1 MNVPRVVI
9 DTNCL
14 VSALIFSRRSF
25 AWLRQ
30 AWQAQRFVALASRE
44 TVSELLRVLAY
55 PKFKLTRDEQQA
67 LLAEFLPYVETVQ
80 IDTTPDGLPDI
91 RDADD
96 TIFLVLAAPWY
107 AAMVEAHGP
116 WYLTHFCIGENV
128 ERVATAPTVS
138 AVADVGAVGREVT
151 ICAVA
156 ALARGRVNSIVA
168 CPVRSST
175 AAFFTPGMV
184 FR

>member
-1 MNVPRVVI
+1 MNTPRVVI

-55 PKFKLTRDEQQA
+55 PKFKLTREEQQA

-80 IDTTPDGLPDI
+80 IDATPDGLPDI
-91 RDADD
+91 RDVDD
-96 TIFLVLAAPWY
+96 TIFLVLAA
-107 AAMVEAHGP
+107 VGEADALVSGDGDIQALKAQFHIP
-116 WYLTHFCIGENV
+116 IFT
-128 ERVATAPTVS
+128 VAEF
-138 AVADVGAVGREVT
+138 ADWLQAH
-151 ICAVA
+151 
-156 ALARGRVNSIVA
+156 
-168 CPVRSST
+168 
-175 AAFFTPGMV
+175 
-184 FR
+184 

>member
-55 PKFKLTRDEQQA
+55 PKFKLTREEQQA

-80 IDTTPDGLPDI
+80 IDTTPHGLPDI
-91 RDADD
+91 RDPDD
-96 TIFLVLAAPWY
+96 TIFLVLAA
-107 AAMVEAHGP
+107 VGEADALVSGEGDIQALKAQFHIP
-116 WYLTHFCIGENV
+116 ILTMAEF
-128 ERVATAPTVS
+128 
-138 AVADVGAVGREVT
+138 ADWLQAH
-151 ICAVA
+151 
-156 ALARGRVNSIVA
+156 
-168 CPVRSST
+168 
-175 AAFFTPGMV
+175 
-184 FR
+184 

>member
-96 TIFLVLAAPWY
+96 TIVLVLAALG
-107 AAMVEAHGP
+107 EADALVSGEGDIQALKAQFHIP
-116 WYLTHFCIGENV
+116 ILTMAEF
-128 ERVATAPTVS
+128 
-138 AVADVGAVGREVT
+138 ADWLQAH
-151 ICAVA
+151 
-156 ALARGRVNSIVA
+156 
-168 CPVRSST
+168 
-175 AAFFTPGMV
+175 
-184 FR
+184 